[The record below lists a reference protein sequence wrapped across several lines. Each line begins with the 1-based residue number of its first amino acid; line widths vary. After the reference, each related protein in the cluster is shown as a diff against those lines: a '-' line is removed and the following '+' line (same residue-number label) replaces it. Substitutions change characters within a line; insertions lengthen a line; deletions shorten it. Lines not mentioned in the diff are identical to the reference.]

1 LASSLPCF
9 ALWPD
14 VGKFGCQTPTQNV
27 EGFSGEKSAF
37 SFGLSA
43 TVNSDLYWE
52 RVGHRRSPDCLS
64 NIFASHFLSVL
75 VLLI

>member
-1 LASSLPCF
+1 M
-9 ALWPD
+9 
-14 VGKFGCQTPTQNV
+14 